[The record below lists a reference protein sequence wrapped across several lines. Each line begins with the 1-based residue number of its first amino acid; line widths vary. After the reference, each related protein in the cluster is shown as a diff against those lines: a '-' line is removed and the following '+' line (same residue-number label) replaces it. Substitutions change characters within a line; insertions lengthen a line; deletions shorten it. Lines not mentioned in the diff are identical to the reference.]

1 MPVFKYTARNM
12 RGEIL
17 QGKMDVDTKETIISK
32 LQKKGLIVT
41 KIEEESV
48 PFWKKE
54 IRIFKPKVQEKDLVV
69 FSRLLATLIN
79 AGVPLDQCL
88 DSLRQQFDNP
98 TMKSIINQLKADV
111 ESGDSLSSA
120 LAKNPN
126 VFSKL
131 YTSLVASGEAAGNLD
146 EIMSR
151 LAKYV
156 ESSAALKRK
165 VIGAMTYPLV
175 LMGVSLL
182 IVSGLILFVI
192 PKFKEIF
199 ADFGGELPIL
209 TKTLLGIS
217 DFFISVLTEP
227 MYAILTLLIA
237 GFLVF
242 FLYSY
247 LRSEKGRAMLD
258 SILLRL
264 PVFGDLFAKV
274 AIAKF
279 TETMGTLL
287 ASGVKVV
294 DSFDIVAATSGNV
307 VVEKQIVRAK
317 DQVKEGVRIADALG
331 QSAIFPPMVIQMIAI
346 GEQSGALDEMLGKI
360 AVFYNDEVE
369 IITSTLAELINPV
382 MIIFMG
388 IGLGFVMLSLFLPM
402 FQLASITR

>member
-17 QGKMDVDTKETIISK
+17 QGKMDVETKETIISK

-88 DSLRQQFDNP
+88 DSLGQQFDNP

>member
-17 QGKMDVDTKETIISK
+17 QGKMDVETKEAIISK

-88 DSLRQQFDNP
+88 DSLGQQFDNP
-98 TMKSIINQLKADV
+98 TMKSIINQLKTDV

-227 MYAILTLLIA
+227 MYAFLTLLIA

-247 LRSEKGRAMLD
+247 LRSEKGRALLD

-287 ASGVKVV
+287 ASGVQVV

>member
-1 MPVFKYTARNM
+1 M

-17 QGKMDVDTKETIISK
+17 QGKMDVETKEAIISK

-88 DSLRQQFDNP
+88 DSLGQQFDNP
-98 TMKSIINQLKADV
+98 TMKSIINQLKTDV

-227 MYAILTLLIA
+227 MYAFLTLLIA

-247 LRSEKGRAMLD
+247 LRSEKGRALLD

-287 ASGVKVV
+287 ASGVQVV

>member
-17 QGKMDVDTKETIISK
+17 QGKMDVETKETIISK

-88 DSLRQQFDNP
+88 DSLGQQFDNP

-175 LMGVSLL
+175 LMGVSVL

-287 ASGVKVV
+287 ASGVQVV

>member
-1 MPVFKYTARNM
+1 M

-17 QGKMDVDTKETIISK
+17 QGKMDVETKETIISK

-88 DSLRQQFDNP
+88 DSLGQQFDNP